1 MPSFLLLLCS
11 WVTLMPVPSSVPS
24 SLSLTVLTASTG
36 VLVFH
41 EFFVCVGSLSL
52 FFFFYFFFFQILLLL
67 LLDAHTPV
75 SYKHSLLSKTLLLH
89 PSLCPVKFERR
100 TIVRK
105 KKKRIPGKMRREN
118 EWYALQQ
125 PLEEKDCLRD
135 ERKRSL
141 DLQDLLLPLLTDK
154 KYEKDPVPLNLSFL
168 PHTFCV
174 DASEKERER
183 DCCQSVVHMQLI
195 NEKEKRVELRRERMK
210 FEWRRK
216 TKEGK
221 NWNERQEK
229 EEQIRFR
236 ASWWWSRNIV
246 KRRREEDTE
255 EIEIT
260 EETGQG
266 SFRRRYSSEEKKREG
281 DRQTGMRNARRYIII
296 FILPLL
302 LLPWR
307 GKRRIAK
314 RDSLPPPSLP
324 SGNERWK

>member
-11 WVTLMPVPSSVPS
+11 WVTLMPVPSSVCLLPCAFSSVPS

-67 LLDAHTPV
+67 LNAHTPV

-168 PHTFCV
+168 PHTFFV
-174 DASEKERER
+174 
-183 DCCQSVVHMQLI
+183 
-195 NEKEKRVELRRERMK
+195 
-210 FEWRRK
+210 
-216 TKEGK
+216 
-221 NWNERQEK
+221 
-229 EEQIRFR
+229 
-236 ASWWWSRNIV
+236 
-246 KRRREEDTE
+246 
-255 EIEIT
+255 
-260 EETGQG
+260 
-266 SFRRRYSSEEKKREG
+266 
-281 DRQTGMRNARRYIII
+281 
-296 FILPLL
+296 
-302 LLPWR
+302 
-307 GKRRIAK
+307 
-314 RDSLPPPSLP
+314 
-324 SGNERWK
+324 